1 MTKKRRIIIKKTF
14 FMIVIVLLG
23 YVFVNLAGYIYQTR
37 PQLEEHSWQGY
48 ISWGDNLAYYG
59 DYELAVKAVETAI
72 SKEPQKPEGYAF
84 LADIYLRNRDVES
97 AKTVYADAIMNIG
110 ENDVFDEGMDEIANI
125 DLDIDYAKNEQVTET
140 SEDTPKYDTTRKY
153 NSDGN
158 LVYTYAR
165 SRDWKRPDVETFF
178 EYNTENQL
186 LKVTELSSYGLPLY
200 TTYEYYDNGQVNIE
214 RQCDFDGYVLNKIT
228 FDEAG
233 VKVHNEVHNA
243 DKSYY
248 AEFINADE
256 YVYRKEFYNT
266 DKKLDYYATYEMTE
280 KEDCDEITTYFNPD
294 GTLKYTIIHKYS
306 SKIKTVQRE
315 TYLNADNSVEYI
327 IDHTKDN
334 IYHVYKGEI
343 SEAAEVMNS
352 KFYTDVE
359 AYVFQ
364 QLEIL
369 K

>member
-1 MTKKRRIIIKKTF
+1 MTKKRKIIIKKTF

-72 SKEPQKPEGYAF
+72 SKEPHKPEGYAF
-84 LADIYLRNRDVES
+84 LADIYLRNRDIES
-97 AKTVYADAIMNIG
+97 AKTVYADAVKKIG
-110 ENDVFDEGMDEIANI
+110 ENDIFDEGMDEIANI

-165 SRDWKRPDVETFF
+165 SRDWKRPDVETFY

-186 LKVTELSSYGLPLY
+186 LKITELSSYGVPQY
-200 TTYEYYDNGQVNIE
+200 TTYEYYDNGQINIE

-266 DKKLDYYATYEMTE
+266 DKKLDYYAEYEMTE

-294 GTLKYTIIHKYS
+294 DTLKYTIVHKYS